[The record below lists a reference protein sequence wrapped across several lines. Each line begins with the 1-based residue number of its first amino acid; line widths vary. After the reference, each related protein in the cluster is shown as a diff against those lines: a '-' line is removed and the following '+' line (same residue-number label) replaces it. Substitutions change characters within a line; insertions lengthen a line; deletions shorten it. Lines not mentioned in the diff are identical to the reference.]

1 MKFYSP
7 KYYKSFKCTADKCT
21 HSCCVGWEIDIDE
34 DTLSL
39 YRALDGGYGEEVKN
53 SISYE
58 DMPHFKLLS
67 DERCPHLDEKGLCR
81 IILSLGE
88 DHLCHIC
95 REHPRFYNYAGDRT
109 EVGLGMACEEAC
121 RIILSSD
128 DYGVEGG
135 AAPLPETVRI
145 REGIYSLISDTSL
158 PYAAR
163 LDTVYSRYGVC
174 PSVISD
180 VRWKNLLSS
189 LEYMDPSHKDAFSCY
204 SSAVVPMQEHE
215 DVLRR
220 ALAYFIYRHCTEAFT
235 AEEYRACLGFCL
247 FCERLFASLLYAE
260 KPEAD
265 EDIIRIAR
273 TLSEEIEYSED
284 NTDTVKSIFYS

>member
-1 MKFYSP
+1 
-7 KYYKSFKCTADKCT
+7 
-21 HSCCVGWEIDIDE
+21 
-34 DTLSL
+34 
-39 YRALDGGYGEEVKN
+39 
-53 SISYE
+53 
-58 DMPHFKLLS
+58 
-67 DERCPHLDEKGLCR
+67 
-81 IILSLGE
+81 
-88 DHLCHIC
+88 
-95 REHPRFYNYAGDRT
+95 
-109 EVGLGMACEEAC
+109 MACEEAC

-163 LDTVYSRYGVC
+163 LEAVYSRYGVW

-204 SSAVVPMQEHE
+204 SSAIVPMPEYE

-235 AEEYRACLGFCL
+235 AEEYRTCLGFCL

-284 NTDTVKSIFYS
+284 NTESIKNIFYL